1 MRAKLT
7 IPLIINW
14 YAGLLIGIIVL
25 VIPLAYYLMASQS
38 MAGSLETEAE
48 VNGGSINQIISSNP
62 AFWEYEHARFQVFLA
77 HRPRKEHRET
87 RRVLNAAG
95 AVVAESIDD
104 LPRPVMKRSAKLY
117 DSGNA
122 VGTIEIARSLRPLL
136 TQTGLL
142 FLVMLPLGAGTFVI
156 LRTIPIRAMRQAEDA
171 LRKERDAAQRYLDVA
186 GVLFVVLDR
195 DRKVTLINRKGC
207 EILEHPWQE
216 ILNKDWFDHFVPPNR
231 RTAAREDYET
241 LLLRGAGHQERF
253 EEPVLARSGRERII
267 LWHLIVLTDERGE
280 LAGTLWSGEDI
291 TERKQLENQLRHANK
306 LEAIGQLAGGV
317 AHDFNNLLS
326 AILGY
331 GGMLH
336 MSMAEDDPLRHDVD
350 QILAAAERAA
360 YVTKSLL
367 AFSRKQIINPKPQDI
382 NEIIRRGEKLLR
394 RLIGEDIEIRTRLA
408 SEGVTV
414 YADAVQIEQVLMNL
428 ATNARD
434 AMPGGGVLTLKTGR
448 IAANADFARVH
459 ELKRP
464 GTYAVITVSDTG
476 VGMDAATLEKVF
488 EPFFTTK
495 EVGKGTGLGLA
506 NVYGTIRQHNGSIQ
520 VTSEPGRG
528 TTFRIYLPAVQTAA
542 DDMQSS
548 AAAEPPRGAETV
560 LVAEDDSTVRSMTRL
575 ILQKFG
581 YTVIEAVDGEDAV
594 RSFRQSRGAVDLVIL
609 DVMMPKKT
617 GKAAYDEIVKLRP
630 HVKALFTS
638 GHTAEVI
645 HAKGLL
651 DERTPYLTKP
661 ATPAEL
667 LKKVREV
674 LDA

>member
-1 MRAKLT
+1 M
-7 IPLIINW
+7 
-14 YAGLLIGIIVL
+14 
-25 VIPLAYYLMASQS
+25 
-38 MAGSLETEAE
+38 
-48 VNGGSINQIISSNP
+48 
-62 AFWEYEHARFQVFLA
+62 
-77 HRPRKEHRET
+77 
-87 RRVLNAAG
+87 
-95 AVVAESIDD
+95 
-104 LPRPVMKRSAKLY
+104 
-117 DSGNA
+117 
-122 VGTIEIARSLRPLL
+122 
-136 TQTGLL
+136 
-142 FLVMLPLGAGTFVI
+142 
-156 LRTIPIRAMRQAEDA
+156 
-171 LRKERDAAQRYLDVA
+171 
-186 GVLFVVLDR
+186 FVVLDR
-195 DRKVTLINRKGC
+195 DCRVTLINRKGC
-207 EILEHPWQE
+207 EILGRPWQD
-216 ILNKDWFDHFVPPNR
+216 ILGRNWFDHFIRPDR
-231 RTAAREDYET
+231 RAAVRENYEMM
-241 LLLRGAGHQERF
+241 LLRGAGHQERF
-253 EEPVLARSGRERII
+253 EEPVLARSGRERIV
-267 LWHLIVLTDERGE
+267 LWHLIVLTNERGE
-280 LAGTLWSGEDI
+280 FAGTLWSGEDI

-382 NEIIRRGEKLLR
+382 NEILLRGEKLLR
-394 RLIGEDIEIRTRLA
+394 RLIGEDIEVRTRL
-408 SEGVTV
+408 EPGGVTV

-434 AMPGGGVLTLKTGR
+434 AMPGGGVLTLGTAR
-448 IAANADFARVH
+448 IVADADFARVH
-459 ELKRP
+459 ELNRP
-464 GTYAVITVSDTG
+464 GSYAVVTVTDTG
-476 VGMDAATLEKVF
+476 TGMDKATLEKVF

-506 NVYGTIRQHNGSIQ
+506 NVYGTIRQHNGSIE
-520 VTSEPGRG
+520 VASEPRRG
-528 TTFRIYLPAVQTAA
+528 TTFRIYLPAIQTAA
-542 DDMQSS
+542 DDLQSS
-548 AAAEPPRGAETV
+548 VVAEPPRGAETV
-560 LVAEDDSTVRSMTRL
+560 LVAEDDATVRSMTHS

-594 RSFRQSRGAVDLVIL
+594 RSFAKHRGAVDLVIL

-630 HVKALFTS
+630 GVKTLFTS

-651 DERTPYLTKP
+651 DAHTPYLPKP